1 MHKTFLEFN
10 DRAIAAGIQ
19 KGAPALAGQL
29 RSTAERL
36 NELAKNSTEESE
48 GEEDENDTVRSVQ
61 PLAPEPRSRRQ
72 GGGSGPEPVSM
83 LGYQATFGEEEDEEE
98 DAGEIAA
105 PPAQCE
111 LDNRLPLSKWTG
123 TEDIQQLR
131 NKGPKSNIRR
141 LHNVKPTPYQPKWV
155 DVLDSNIEQ
164 FLRSKG
170 LYLDGQCS
178 VPFDAVT
185 PPLGSEVTS
194 NPAVSSPCCSPSLYS
209 SGGPQTPQSIDGH
222 WPDEAYSSGNDKFW
236 SETRSICKASDR
248 DMEESFN
255 DTSICL

>member
-10 DRAIAAGIQ
+10 DKAIAAGIQ

-61 PLAPEPRSRRQ
+61 PVAAEPRSRRQ
-72 GGGSGPEPVSM
+72 GGASGPEAVSM

-111 LDNRLPLSKWTG
+111 LDNHLPLSKWTG
-123 TEDIQQLR
+123 TEGMQQLR
-131 NKGPKSNIRR
+131 SEGPKSNKRR
-141 LHNVKPTPYQPKWV
+141 LHNIKPMPYQQKWV
-155 DVLDSNIEQ
+155 DVLDSSIEQ

-170 LYLDGQCS
+170 LYLDSQSS

-185 PPLGSEVTS
+185 PPLGSEATPI
-194 NPAVSSPCCSPSLYS
+194 PAVSSLCCSPSLNS
-209 SGGPQTPQSIDGH
+209 SGGPHTPESIDGH
-222 WPDEAYSSGNDKFW
+222 WPNEAYSSGNKKLW
-236 SETRSICKASDR
+236 SEARSVCKTSDR
-248 DMEESFN
+248 DMDESF
-255 DTSICL
+255 DDPSTCL